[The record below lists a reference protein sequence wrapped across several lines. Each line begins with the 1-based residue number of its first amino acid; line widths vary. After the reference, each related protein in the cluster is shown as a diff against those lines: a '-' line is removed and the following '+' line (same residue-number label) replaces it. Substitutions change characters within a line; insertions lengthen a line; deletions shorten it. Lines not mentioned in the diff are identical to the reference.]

1 VRFEY
6 AAALA
11 AIVLVVMP
19 FAAHL
24 LRLRRPQQRDF
35 PPAALVPASAP
46 AARSRSR
53 LEDRALLA
61 LRAFAVL
68 AAVVLGAMPFVRCSR
83 LAISRASGASVAMI
97 IVIDDSS
104 SMHALSSSGQSR
116 FDVATRGALD
126 LIGGARDGDVVGIV
140 LAGDPARIVLV
151 PTADRSAAAAVV
163 REMRVSDRATDLDG
177 ALSLAQGMLEA
188 LPQADRRIVLLSDL
202 ADGKPEAAPIGSDLK
217 ATLWAPRQGFDDP
230 GDNCALLRA
239 DRTDRRVL
247 ARVVCTSG
255 RAARG
260 RSVAAT
266 QGGVV
271 IMQRPLGA
279 LDDDRITAADVT
291 LELPDDARNVEEVLL
306 VGGQDIIAHDD
317 RAPVA
322 PPLRGAVIAVVSDP
336 SASHVATGGP
346 PPVEQALAA
355 LGEAVTVRP
364 LPAVPETTEEL
375 SPLAGLVL
383 DDPPGLTPE
392 AREAVGRW
400 IEAGGVALAALGPRA
415 ASAPLGASLA
425 PFVAHNIRWETN
437 APAGVDVK
445 TAAMLG
451 PSASSLEALHPSG
464 RVVIEGPV
472 ADDVAAVRWAD
483 GAPWLLRRNV
493 GRGMAMTLTLPMSLE
508 SSDLAVRPAFLA
520 LLLDLVESAASKGG
534 SRRIDVGG
542 AWSFPS
548 TSVVEQAKGQEAL
561 EQHVVNDRRR
571 ATPRLAGRY
580 DLRIDGVAEARF
592 ATIPEREIDLR
603 RRKLV
608 ENATSASAGS
618 NVAWV
623 DLSRYLALVLLAVLA
638 GEMVLRFLHAW
649 RDRPTASA

>member
-1 VRFEY
+1 MRFEY

-11 AIVLVVMP
+11 ALVLVVMP
-19 FAAHL
+19 FVAHL
-24 LRLRRPQQRDF
+24 LRLRRPRPRDF
-35 PPAALVPASAP
+35 PPASLVPASAP
-46 AARSRSR
+46 EARSRSR
-53 LEDRALLA
+53 LEDRSLLA

-68 AAVVLGAMPFVRCSR
+68 AAVVLGAMPLVRCSR
-83 LAISRASGASVAMI
+83 LAMSRASGASVAMI

-104 SMHALSSSGQSR
+104 SMHAVSSSGPSR
-116 FDVATRGALD
+116 FEVAARGALD
-126 LIGGARDGDVVGIV
+126 LISGARDGDIVGIV
-140 LAGDPARIVLV
+140 LAGDPARVVLV

-163 REMRVSDRATDLDG
+163 RELRVSDRATDLDG
-177 ALSLAQGMLEA
+177 ALALAQGMLEA
-188 LPQADRRIVLLSDL
+188 LPQTDRRIVVLSDL
-202 ADGKPEAAPIGSDLK
+202 ADGKPEAAPIGSDK

-266 QGGVV
+266 RGGAVIVQG
-271 IMQRPLGA
+271 PLGV
-279 LDDDRITAADVT
+279 LDDDRISATEVT
-291 LELPDDARNVEEVLL
+291 LELPDSALNVEEAQL
-306 VGGQDIIAHDD
+306 VGGSDIIAHDD

-322 PPLRGAVIAVVSDP
+322 PPLRGSVVAVVSDP
-336 SASHVATGGP
+336 SASRVATGGP

-355 LGEAVTVRP
+355 LGAAVTVRP
-364 LPAVPETTEEL
+364 LPAVPETVEEL

-392 AREAVGRW
+392 AREAVRRW
-400 IEAGGVALAALGPRA
+400 LEAGGVALAALGPRS
-415 ASAPLGASLA
+415 ASAPLGASLE

-437 APAGVDVK
+437 APAGVDVN

-451 PSASSLEALHPSG
+451 PSAASLEALNPSG
-464 RVVIEGPV
+464 RIVIEGLA
-472 ADDVAAVRWAD
+472 ADDLVAVRWAD

-493 GRGMAMTLTLPMSLE
+493 GHGMAVTLTLPMSLE
-508 SSDLAVRPAFLA
+508 SSDLVVRPAFLA
-520 LLLDLVESAASKGG
+520 LLLDLVESASSKGG

-548 TSVVEQAKGQEAL
+548 TSQVEQARGQEVL
-561 EQHVVNDRRR
+561 EQRVVKDRKRV
-571 ATPRLAGRY
+571 TPRLAGRY
-580 DLRIDGVAEARF
+580 DLRVDGVAEARF

-608 ENATSASAGS
+608 ENATSASTGS

-623 DLSRYLALVLLAVLA
+623 DLSRYLALVLLAVFA